1 MGNVE
6 RPSSCERCFTTGA
19 SGIAGWGPSG
29 AEDPRAAPLLQD
41 ARIDLGHEALV
52 YALVLLS
59 KEPLK
64 AFKSKLLSH
73 CVSVVSL
80 LVTSLVIFLAGT
92 LMWKKV

>member
-1 MGNVE
+1 MK
-6 RPSSCERCFTTGA
+6 SCCAMPFL
-19 SGIAGWGPSG
+19 SLSL
-29 AEDPRAAPLLQD
+29 DPLLQD

-64 AFKSKLLSH
+64 AFKPKLLSH